1 MNRAC
6 KTFWKEWCL
15 WNGGYGIILLW
26 QSSSCCCRI
35 NQLVKYVTSLPS
47 KFDIKLNGFC
57 CYHKKEFDRLKQM
70 QTKDMLKH
78 YGMQIMVDN
87 N

>member
-1 MNRAC
+1 MGS
-6 KTFWKEWCL
+6 FY
-15 WNGGYGIILLW
+15 YGNHRHAVD
-26 QSSSCCCRI
+26 RI
-35 NQLVKYVTSLPS
+35 NQLVKYLTSLPS